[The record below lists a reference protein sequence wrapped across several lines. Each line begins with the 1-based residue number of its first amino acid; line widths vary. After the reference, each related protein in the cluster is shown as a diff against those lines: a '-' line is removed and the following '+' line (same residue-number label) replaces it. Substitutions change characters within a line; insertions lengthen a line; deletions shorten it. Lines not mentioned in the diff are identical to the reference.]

1 MFFVERV
8 AMSAS
13 TCPPATLESAREA
26 IGNTR
31 TIVFTALDATYL
43 SFLEPWQSRF
53 ADFSRLSWPL
63 VLALDDNVVA
73 RRGRRESDGGLAR
86 VVAEARRLTLRCL
99 TYDSRALTSIAPVRG
114 KRGFDELGR
123 ELGRKDLVVFRV
135 YAMLL
140 RAIGARG
147 KLIFSEMDVFWRR
160 SPSALL
166 ASLDGEGDALRCMAN
181 DRNPTSR
188 NCNIGLLAAVASGEQ
203 RVATALDCVADRW
216 EAALLAG
223 DGSRGSHGQSFFNR
237 AIGSKGECR
246 IDRVQRLPPDAYA
259 TNQPR
264 GPGSNPSWGNVTRG
278 TTRAVHLTAMC
289 FERGC
294 GAELP
299 NGAKL
304 AVLHALYHRGAWPPP
319 ATYCRLADVHRP
331 MVRELFGGQG
341 DWLGSEAQLGWLGSE
356 AQLKASDPGWRAS
369 CAPA

>member
-1 MFFVERV
+1 M
-8 AMSAS
+8 
-13 TCPPATLESAREA
+13 
-26 IGNTR
+26 
-31 TIVFTALDATYL
+31 
-43 SFLEPWQSRF
+43 
-53 ADFSRLSWPL
+53 
-63 VLALDDNVVA
+63 
-73 RRGRRESDGGLAR
+73 
-86 VVAEARRLTLRCL
+86 
-99 TYDSRALTSIAPVRG
+99 
-114 KRGFDELGR
+114 
-123 ELGRKDLVVFRV
+123 
-135 YAMLL
+135 
-140 RAIGARG
+140 
-147 KLIFSEMDVFWRR
+147 
-160 SPSALL
+160 L

-188 NCNIGLLAAVASGEQ
+188 NCNIGLLAAVASVDQ
-203 RVATALDCVADRW
+203 RVAAALDCVADQW

-264 GPGSNPSWGNVTRG
+264 GPGSNPAWGNVTRG

-294 GAELP
+294 GAEP

-304 AVLHALYHRGAWPPP
+304 AVLHALYHRGAWPP
-319 ATYCRLADVHRP
+319 ASTYCRLADVHRP

-341 DWLGSEAQLGWLGSE
+341 EGPGSE
-356 AQLKASDPGWRAS
+356 AQLKARDPGWRES